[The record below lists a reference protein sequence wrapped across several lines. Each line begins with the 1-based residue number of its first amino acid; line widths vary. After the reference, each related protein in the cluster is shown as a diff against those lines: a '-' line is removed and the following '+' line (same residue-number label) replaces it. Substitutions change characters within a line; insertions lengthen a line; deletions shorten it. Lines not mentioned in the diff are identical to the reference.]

1 MINDYEFELIYNID
15 AQEKFYFDNIVLDLT
30 ADYDPNNFLN
40 LNKFFKDLKNKPYSI
55 NRIRDI
61 IKK

>member
-30 ADYDPNNFLN
+30 ADYDPNNF
-40 LNKFFKDLKNKPYSI
+40 
-55 NRIRDI
+55 
-61 IKK
+61 